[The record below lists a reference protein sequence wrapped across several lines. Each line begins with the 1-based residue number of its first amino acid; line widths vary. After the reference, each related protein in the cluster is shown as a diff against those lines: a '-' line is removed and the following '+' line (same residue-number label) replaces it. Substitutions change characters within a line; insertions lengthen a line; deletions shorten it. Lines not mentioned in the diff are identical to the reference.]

1 MNSDIADLAR
11 EIIDSN
17 LYMVLGTSD
26 ATGNPW
32 VSPVYFAPDGYQ
44 RFYWVSRPEREHSR
58 NIEVRPDVTI
68 AIFDSTQPIGT
79 GNGVYVQ
86 AHAEMVEGDDRA
98 DGIEVFSQ
106 RSVSHGGDPWTLEQI
121 ESSAPVRLYCAT
133 ARDMFALEPG
143 TDNRVEV
150 LL

>member
-1 MNSDIADLAR
+1 MQTDLAALAR
-11 EIIDSN
+11 EIIDSS
-17 LYMVLGTSD
+17 LYMVLGTAD
-26 ATGNPW
+26 AAGNPW
-32 VSPVYFAPDGYQ
+32 VSPVYFAPEGYQ

-58 NIEVRPDVTI
+58 NIEARPDVTI

-86 AHAEMVEGDDRA
+86 AHAEMVEGDNRA
-98 DGIEVFSQ
+98 GGIEVFSA
-106 RSVSHGGDPWTLEQI
+106 RSVEHGGDPWALEQI
-121 ESSAPVRLYCAT
+121 EPPAALRLYCAT
-133 ARDMFALEPG
+133 ARDLFALEPG